1 MSHVPVPVLR
11 RMQDEPLAVPDADR
25 RHLAGCARC
34 QDARRAAEADAAF
47 AARLLGPPPA
57 DPDTSAEWQ
66 KLIARLRT
74 PAPVPAG
81 SRRLARAA
89 PRVGCPGGWPPPS
102 VPAPRSRPGCCSSG
116 PPRRPR

>member
-47 AARLLGPPPA
+47 AARQLGPPPA
-57 DPDTSAEWQ
+57 DLDT
-66 KLIARLRT
+66 R
-74 PAPVPAG
+74 G
-81 SRRLARAA
+81 
-89 PRVGCPGGWPPPS
+89 GCRGGWLPPS
-102 VPAPRSRPGCCSSG
+102 VPEPRSRPRCCSSG

>member
-47 AARLLGPPPA
+47 AARVLGPPPG
-57 DPDTSAEWQ
+57 PGHRYT
-66 KLIARLRT
+66 
-74 PAPVPAG
+74 
-81 SRRLARAA
+81 
-89 PRVGCPGGWPPPS
+89 VG
-102 VPAPRSRPGCCSSG
+102 RYDRP
-116 PPRRPR
+116 